1 MVPPLLLCDE
11 PTGDLDRDTGEQVGD
26 LFAELA
32 DERDVMLIV
41 VTHNLELAQRF
52 SQLNELRNGV
62 FTDTEH

>member
-1 MVPPLLLCDE
+1 M
-11 PTGDLDRDTGEQVGD
+11 GD

-52 SQLNELRNGV
+52 SQLKELRNGV
-62 FTDTEH
+62 FTDAEH